1 MENRKKEIQKIEQEL
16 VLIKKQQKELKLKR
30 KILRNLINELKNEVL

>member
-16 VLIKKQQKELKLKR
+16 VLIKKQQKELKLKC

>member
-1 MENRKKEIQKIEQEL
+1 MENRKKEIQKIEQEI
-16 VLIKKQQKELKLKR
+16 VSIKKQQKELKLKR

>member
-1 MENRKKEIQKIEQEL
+1 MENRKKEIQKIEQEI
-16 VLIKKQQKELKLKR
+16 VSIKKQQKELKLKC